1 MLMSVF
7 SFEFFFGQSHQRY
20 LLVVSSS
27 SDKSLS
33 SKSLQE
39 CKDLASRLSGS
50 YVGAARN
57 KHKSEILNIVREGIN
72 YAFSD
77 APKQLSFLD
86 GVVLHFVSKLP
97 TPDILDM

>member
-1 MLMSVF
+1 METLRRSPP
-7 SFEFFFGQSHQRY
+7 ETPRWP
-20 LLVVSSS
+20 SSPMKNS
-27 SDKSLS
+27 ASNDKSLS
-33 SKSLQE
+33 SKSFQE
-39 CKDLASRLSGS
+39 CKDLASRLSGL

-57 KHKSEILNIVREGIN
+57 KHKSEILNIIREGIN
-72 YAFSD
+72 YAFLD